1 MMEPEDRLTLGYVRS
16 HPLEAARRL
25 EAMKS
30 HESATLLAPLPA
42 EDVASV
48 LEHCLPGPAS
58 KVLSNLTLR
67 MTCSVITELST
78 ASAISVLRQFDD
90 SLRLDLLDRLE
101 KAIGASLRRAMRY
114 PPHTAAN
121 LADPRVFT
129 LPPDVTVEEALV
141 RTKQDVRHATYYVYV
156 IDRDTKLEG
165 LVTLKQ
171 LLANET
177 DQLIASMMTAKV
189 VTLSAEASID
199 EILQHPQWERFH
211 TLPVVDR
218 WGTFLGALRYRTL
231 RGIEQEQVHNPDPG
245 PLSQALI
252 QLWEV
257 YSLAGIGM
265 MTDMVKT
272 MGSQE
277 DEKPNPLVTYP
288 KDKR

>member
-1 MMEPEDRLTLGYVRS
+1 MEPEDRLLLGYVQS

-25 EAMKS
+25 ESMKAE
-30 HESATLLAPLPA
+30 ESAALLAALPP

-58 KVLSNLTLR
+58 RILSQLTLR
-67 MTCSVITELST
+67 MTTQVITELST
-78 ASAISVLRQFDD
+78 SSAIAVLRQFDD
-90 SLRLDLLDRLE
+90 SLRLDLLDGLE
-101 KAIGASLRRAMRY
+101 KAIGSSLRRAMRY

-121 LADPRVFT
+121 LADPRVLT
-129 LPPDVTVEEALV
+129 LPPDISTEAALTTIKHDL
-141 RTKQDVRHATYYVYV
+141 RNTTYYVYV
-156 IDRDTKLEG
+156 IDRDAKLEG

-171 LLANET
+171 LIANAG
-177 DQLIASMMTAKV
+177 DHLIASMMTTKV

-199 EILQHPQWERFH
+199 EILQHPQWARFH
-211 TLPVVDR
+211 TLPVIDR

-231 RGIEQEQVHNPDPG
+231 RGIEQEHVLNPDPG

-265 MTDMVKT
+265 MTDMAQIMDSDSTTDAETFATTQK
-272 MGSQE
+272 
-277 DEKPNPLVTYP
+277 EKS
-288 KDKR
+288 

>member
-1 MMEPEDRLTLGYVRS
+1 MEPEDRLTLAYVRS

-25 EAMKS
+25 EALKA
-30 HESATLLAPLPA
+30 HDSAGLLASLPP

-58 KVLSNLTLR
+58 KILTNLPLG
-67 MTCSVITELST
+67 MTSKIITELST
-78 ASAISVLRQFDD
+78 SSAIGVLRQFDD
-90 SLRLDLLDRLE
+90 SLRMDLLERLE
-101 KAIGASLRRAMRY
+101 KAIGSSLRRAMRY

-121 LADPRVFT
+121 LADPRVLT
-129 LPPDVTVEEALV
+129 LPPDITIEEALS
-141 RTKQDVRHATYYVYV
+141 RTQLDVRNATYYVYV

-171 LLANET
+171 LIANHAEH
-177 DQLIASMMTAKV
+177 LIASIMTTKV

-199 EILQHPQWERFH
+199 EILQHPQWARFH
-211 TLPVVDR
+211 TLPVIDR

-231 RGIEQEQVHNPDPG
+231 RGIEQEHVQNPDPG

-257 YSLAGIGM
+257 YSLAGIGI

-272 MGSQE
+272 IGSQTYA
-277 DEKPNPLVTYP
+277 DAQKSVLSPKEKS
-288 KDKR
+288 